1 MAQTQYSRFDKYD
14 GMVGGFRAPLNA
26 ALSAT
31 GDDTGKI
38 QAVSINASG
47 KVVIGGAAETA
58 IIGVICPTR
67 VMGANEPIDVMTS
80 GEIVGAVKTAG
91 TAWAAG
97 DLVYAHLAG
106 TVDAVSA
113 AGKVIGKMLTTTHM
127 VVRCPIAT
135 T

>member
-14 GMVGGFRAPLNA
+14 GFTGGFRAPLNA

-31 GDDTGKI
+31 GDDIGKI
-38 QAVSINASG
+38 QAVSINSSG

-58 IIGVICPTR
+58 IIGVICPTK
-67 VMGANEPIDVMTS
+67 VMAANDPIDVMTS

-97 DLVYAHLAG
+97 DIVYAHPAG
-106 TVDAVSA
+106 TVDAASA
-113 AGKVIGKMLTTTHM
+113 TGKVIGRMISTTHM
-127 VVRCPIAT
+127 IVRCPIST